1 MTESGRS
8 SGKRARRVSLSEAR
22 AVGKS
27 SGREYEPM
35 PGTHQESIGGFRAP
49 EQRRPGLLARAFLR
63 ARGGIQHLFSAPFAR
78 DPELA
83 KLPLEQ
89 RERLRR
95 GALLRLIIVCLLT
108 MQLVVGIPVA
118 IVSGSPPLDL
128 ALQCAIVVF
137 GAICLALN
145 AAGRTTLAAA
155 LYIYPP
161 MAAMVSVIL
170 QNPGGL
176 DFRALLFYN
185 TPIVFILI
193 TGLLL
198 PSSFIWLTLALAL
211 GVDLWGVSTLAV
223 PPAIATMATGEPV
236 RPLVGA
242 ILAVSYTLTTILT
255 HVFAR
260 STRAGIDAVG
270 RAFER
275 ERELTQ
281 LKDQFIIDANHE
293 LRTPIMALYNNLEL
307 LNATLEQGDP
317 ARHARLMQRALAA
330 GDAVLRLLRNVLET
344 GALESNAPRIEPVAL
359 PLAPTIRA
367 VLETFDPGDIG
378 EPSLAEGMFQSR
390 AVTVSVP
397 PDLRVWADEARL
409 RQVLINL
416 LSNALKYSDPG
427 TPIEVA
433 AFAGRRAHGQE
444 SSLIQLNVRD
454 HGLGI
459 PPRDQPNLFQ
469 RFVRLERD
477 IAGSVRGTGVG
488 LYVCRI
494 LVMAMG
500 GRIWVESSGVPG
512 EGSTFSL
519 TLPATFT
526 ALTELT
532 GEQADAVSVD
542 SVSEYS
548 SQGNRR

>member
-1 MTESGRS
+1 
-8 SGKRARRVSLSEAR
+8 
-22 AVGKS
+22 
-27 SGREYEPM
+27 M
-35 PGTHQESIGGFRAP
+35 PGTHQNRIGGFRAP
-49 EQRRPGLLARAFLR
+49 EQRLPGLFSRAVR
-63 ARGGIQHLFSAPFAR
+63 RVRGAIQHLFSAPFAR

-83 KLPLEQ
+83 TLPLEQ

-95 GALLRLIIVCLLT
+95 GALLRLIIACLLT
-108 MQLVVGIPVA
+108 AQLVIGIPVA
-118 IVSGSPPLDL
+118 ILSGAPPLDF
-128 ALQCAIVVF
+128 ALQCAIVVL

-145 AAGRTTLAAA
+145 VAGRTTLAAA
-155 LYIYPP
+155 LYIYLP
-161 MAAMVSVIL
+161 MAAMMSVIL

-185 TPIVFILI
+185 TPVVFILV

-211 GVDLWGVSTLAV
+211 GVDVWGVSTLVVA
-223 PPAIATMATGEPV
+223 PAIATMATGEPV

-242 ILAVSYTLTTILT
+242 ILAVLYILTAILT

-260 STRAGIDAVG
+260 SARAGIDAVG

-275 ERELTQ
+275 EREMTQ

-307 LNATLEQGDP
+307 LSATLEQDDP
-317 ARHARLMQRALAA
+317 ARRARLMQRALAA
-330 GDAVLRLLRNVLET
+330 GDAVLRLLRNVLDT
-344 GALESNAPRIEPVAL
+344 GTLESSAPRIEPTAL
-359 PLAPTIRA
+359 LLAPTIRA
-367 VLETFDPGDIG
+367 VLETFDPGEIG
-378 EPSLAEGMFQSR
+378 EPSLAEGAFQSR
-390 AVTVSVP
+390 TVTVSVP

-416 LSNALKYSDPG
+416 LSNALKYSDLG
-427 TPIEVA
+427 TPIEIA
-433 AFAGRRAHGQE
+433 AFARRKARGQE
-444 SSLIQLNVRD
+444 SSLIQLNVHD

-459 PPRDQPNLFQ
+459 PPRDQPKLFQ

-477 IAGSVRGTGVG
+477 IAGPVRGTGVG

-500 GRIWVESSGVPG
+500 GHISVESSGVPG
-512 EGSTFSL
+512 EGSTFSF

-526 ALTELT
+526 AQTELT
-532 GEQADAVSVD
+532 AEPADSVAVD
-542 SVSEYS
+542 SVLEYS
-548 SQGNRR
+548 SQGNRRVEQT

>member
-1 MTESGRS
+1 MS
-8 SGKRARRVSLSEAR
+8 S
-22 AVGKS
+22 
-27 SGREYEPM
+27 
-35 PGTHQESIGGFRAP
+35 THQESVGGFRAP
-49 EQRRPGLLARAFLR
+49 EQRRSGLLSRAFR
-63 ARGGIQHLFSAPFAR
+63 QVRGAIQHLFSAPFAR

-83 KLPLEQ
+83 TLPLDQ

-95 GALLRLIIVCLLT
+95 GALLRLIISCLLT

-185 TPIVFILI
+185 TPVVFILV

-211 GVDLWGVSTLAV
+211 GVDVWGVSTLAV
-223 PPAIATMATGEPV
+223 APAIATMATGEPV

-242 ILAVSYTLTTILT
+242 ILAVSYILTAILT

-260 STRAGIDAVG
+260 SARAGIDAVG

-307 LNATLEQGDP
+307 LSATLEQGDP
-317 ARHARLMQRALAA
+317 ARRARLMQRALTA
-330 GDAVLRLLRNVLET
+330 GDAVLRLLRNVLDT

-359 PLAPTIRA
+359 LLAPTVRA
-367 VLETFDPGDIG
+367 VLETFDPQEIG

-390 AVTVSVP
+390 TVTVSVP
-397 PDLRVWADEARL
+397 PDLGVWADEARL
-409 RQVLINL
+409 RQALINL
-416 LSNALKYSDPG
+416 ISNALKYSDPG

-433 AFAGRRAHGQE
+433 AYAVRKAHGQE

-459 PPRDQPNLFQ
+459 PHRDQPKLFQ

-477 IAGSVRGTGVG
+477 IAGPVRGTGVG

-512 EGSTFSL
+512 EGSTFCF
-519 TLPATFT
+519 TLPAAST
-526 ALTELT
+526 ALPELPTEL
-532 GEQADAVSVD
+532 ADSDSVAVD
-542 SVSEYS
+542 SVPERSL
-548 SQGNRR
+548 QGNSRVEHT